1 MREKKPFMVEFTG
14 TPEAGKTTA
23 IKVVSNMLENA
34 GHSVMILEES
44 AEKLPKEIPK
54 GTFDANLWMH
64 FITQAGVL
72 KATYSQ
78 AEIVLIDR
86 GIIDS
91 KFYAWKFFHENEASV
106 KEYEYFKKTCLSEV
120 NPDLLLGLI
129 VSPSTALK
137 RRGRRTARRG
147 AEGKIVK
154 EEYIKKYNKYFC
166 DFFNDTTLRKSLI
179 RTDELQISEMNE
191 LIYKIISDA
200 L

>member
-137 RRGRRTARRG
+137 CRG

-154 EEYIKKYNKYFC
+154 EEYIKKYNKYFF

-179 RTDELQISEMNE
+179 RTEELQISEMNE

>member
-44 AEKLPKEIPK
+44 AEKLPNEIPK

-64 FITQAGVL
+64 FVTQAGIF

-78 AEIVLIDR
+78 AEVVLIDR

-91 KFYAWKFFHENEASV
+91 KFYAWKFFYEKKASLE
-106 KEYEYFKKTCLSEV
+106 EYKYFKKTCLSNV

-129 VSPSTALK
+129 VSPTTAL
-137 RRGRRTARRG
+137 RRRG

-154 EEYIKKYNKYFC
+154 EEYIKEYNKYFC
-166 DFFNDTTLRKSLI
+166 NFFDDVNLRKSLI
-179 RTDELQISEMNE
+179 RTDELEISAMNE

>member
-91 KFYAWKFFHENEASV
+91 KFFHENEASV

-137 RRGRRTARRG
+137 RRG